1 MLAKAVARQSEVL
14 KNLQE
19 TAGSQE
25 TISTSIHVTARMV
38 EIEQTQQMLQ

>member
-1 MLAKAVARQSEVL
+1 ML

-25 TISTSIHVTARMV
+25 TVSMSVDVLARKMQ
-38 EIEQTQQMLQ
+38 IEQTQQMLQES